1 MAGAGFAG
9 ALATML
15 LAFALVSGNPFS
27 SSGADNDVRAGDD
40 CRFVEQRTKVLVPEA
55 WVDRR
60 GEPQLRFVKRT
71 VERQIK
77 RCR

>member
-1 MAGAGFAG
+1 
-9 ALATML
+9 ML
-15 LAFALVSGNPFS
+15 LAFALVSGNPLS
-27 SSGADNDVRAGDD
+27 SSGGDNDVRAGDH
-40 CRFVEQRTKVLVPEA
+40 CRFVPRQTEILVPEA

-71 VERQIK
+71 VERQVK